1 MLCRPLRA
9 LREVWL
15 VGSRW
20 LCCLVAYVREV
31 CLVGYVRQRRMQA
44 SSFLVCVASFLVRV
58 CVASFLVCVASFLVC
73 VASFLVCAA
82 SFLVCVASLA
92 SRLLPRLPPRLLRL
106 ASLSPYMPAYVPT
119 SAAMPLCR
127 YASMSLCLYVSVCL
141 YVSMSLCYAYIPL
154 RLYPPSS
161 EP

>member
-119 SAAMPLCR
+119 SAAMPLC
-127 YASMSLCLYVSVCL
+127 L
-141 YVSMSLCYAYIPL
+141 YVSMSLFLCMSLCLYAMPTYLYASILHPL
-154 RLYPPSS
+154 NPKPLCL
-161 EP
+161 

>member
-44 SSFLVCVASFLVRV
+44 SSFLVCV
-58 CVASFLVCVASFLVC
+58 
-73 VASFLVCAA
+73 A

-141 YVSMSLCYAYIPL
+141 YVSMLCLHTSTPL
-154 RLYPPSS
+154 SS
-161 EP
+161 IL

>member
-44 SSFLVCVASFLVRV
+44 GSFLVCVASFLA
-58 CVASFLVCVASFLVC
+58 CVASFLVCV
-73 VASFLVCAA
+73 A

-119 SAAMPLCR
+119 SAAMPLC
-127 YASMSLCLYVSVCL
+127 L
-141 YVSMSLCYAYIPL
+141 YVSMSLFLCMSLCLYAMPTYLYASILHPL
-154 RLYPPSS
+154 NPKPLCL
-161 EP
+161 

>member
-58 CVASFLVCVASFLVC
+58 CVASFLVCVAS
-73 VASFLVCAA
+73 
-82 SFLVCVASLA
+82 LA

-119 SAAMPLCR
+119 SAAMPLC
-127 YASMSLCLYVSVCL
+127 L
-141 YVSMSLCYAYIPL
+141 YVSMSLFLCMSLCLYAMPTYLYASILHPL
-154 RLYPPSS
+154 NPKPLCL
-161 EP
+161 

>member
-44 SSFLVCVASFLVRV
+44 GSFLVCV
-58 CVASFLVCVASFLVC
+58 
-73 VASFLVCAA
+73 A

-119 SAAMPLCR
+119 SAAMPLC
-127 YASMSLCLYVSVCL
+127 L
-141 YVSMSLCYAYIPL
+141 YVSMSLCLCMSLCLYAMPTYLYASILHPL
-154 RLYPPSS
+154 NPKPLCL
-161 EP
+161 